1 MFVNLRGGSSQFPA
15 GMDCTILASRCFTHS
30 HISRIARQF
39 SILSGQNLDNMVAMG
54 QSGVVA
60 PATPRRA
67 IKLARVPSTILQNE
81 ITISEAL
88 QHMRDNATANFHES
102 IDVAVSLGVD
112 PKRSDMAIRGVTKL
126 PHQTGKMIRVCV
138 FAEGIAA
145 DEAHAAGA
153 HVVGGESLVADIKL
167 NGSSSINFDKAIAHD
182 KMLPKLGEIA
192 KILGRRGMMPNRKVG
207 TVTSNVGS
215 AVKDMQSGR
224 VEFRAEKNAIVQACI
239 GKMHFTDAALEENV
253 LSFLVAVMSLRPR
266 GLKGAPSESN
276 FVKDIVLSSTMGKH
290 SYRVRKYAMH
300 ALPRPGNH

>member
-1 MFVNLRGGSSQFPA
+1 
-15 GMDCTILASRCFTHS
+15 
-30 HISRIARQF
+30 
-39 SILSGQNLDNMVAMG
+39 
-54 QSGVVA
+54 
-60 PATPRRA
+60 
-67 IKLARVPSTILQNE
+67 
-81 ITISEAL
+81 
-88 QHMRDNATANFHES
+88 
-102 IDVAVSLGVD
+102 
-112 PKRSDMAIRGVTKL
+112 
-126 PHQTGKMIRVCV
+126 
-138 FAEGIAA
+138 
-145 DEAHAAGA
+145 
-153 HVVGGESLVADIKL
+153 
-167 NGSSSINFDKAIAHD
+167 
-182 KMLPKLGEIA
+182 MLPKLGEIA

-207 TVTSNVGS
+207 TVTSNVGN